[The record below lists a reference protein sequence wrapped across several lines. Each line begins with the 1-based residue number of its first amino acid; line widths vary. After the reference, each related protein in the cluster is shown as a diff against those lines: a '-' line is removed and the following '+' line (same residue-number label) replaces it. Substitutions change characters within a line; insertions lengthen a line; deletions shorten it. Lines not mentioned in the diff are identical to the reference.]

1 MSIICALIITSHKG
15 TTKSGLVILLLN
27 FFSWHIRTI
36 SVYERNRVCD
46 ICPFQIRTYVT
57 ITLKE
62 VAFLQLQWQ
71 VNNLYARNSSA
82 DTYLAYDASMSPYSA
97 SGVLLT
103 SVPSM
108 ARTIFRILSLLDLRT
123 SSLVTNPFSF
133 PPSRSNICEN

>member
-1 MSIICALIITSHKG
+1 M
-15 TTKSGLVILLLN
+15 
-27 FFSWHIRTI
+27 
-36 SVYERNRVCD
+36 
-46 ICPFQIRTYVT
+46 T

-62 VAFLQLQWQ
+62 EAFLQLQWQ

-123 SSLVTNPFSF
+123 SSLVTNPFWF